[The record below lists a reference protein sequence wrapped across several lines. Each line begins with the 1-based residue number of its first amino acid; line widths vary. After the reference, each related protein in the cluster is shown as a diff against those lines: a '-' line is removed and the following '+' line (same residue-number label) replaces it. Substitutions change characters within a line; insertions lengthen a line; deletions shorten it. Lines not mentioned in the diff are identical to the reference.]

1 MTQSEGTHTGVEDR
15 ISCFVLKEPVMIQ
28 YSGNRKVNAI
38 TQIRTQENT
47 E

>member
-1 MTQSEGTHTGVEDR
+1 MAHCGGTNTGVEDR

-28 YSGNRKVNAI
+28 YRGNRKVKAI
-38 TQIRTQENT
+38 KQIMIQENT